1 MHPVDLDATL
11 TPAQWRWQGASLY
24 VVECGT
30 SNRTEQQLV
39 RLVTSVPGILL
50 TNFILPGRP
59 PREVDG
65 IAILPRGVCTIE
77 AKYTARRGV
86 LRPNSNAAWKVG
98 GVADLELGNPTG
110 QALVQAKQLKALLG
124 PKVPGVGYVPSVVL
138 VTGEVSL
145 EFPELEIAVKVCTE
159 ATLPQYLLTMATA
172 RRGLQ
177 VLDVARIFDVLR
189 VQELLPTDELLM
201 AEKFATGP
209 SALTASKE
217 LPDVTVLSQSAREA
231 MPKARLTIADVART
245 VPEGDRDR
253 YLRDSELRRHGQRF
267 LDAACVLAYMWSR
280 EGEHTWPDAIECR
293 WFVENCLGV
302 HNRVD
307 QEQVANLLEYL
318 VGDRDEAMQLDDHW
332 VARFGHRVMNAL
344 EACLPGVYEAES
356 D

>member
-1 MHPVDLDATL
+1 M
-11 TPAQWRWQGASLY
+11 
-24 VVECGT
+24 
-30 SNRTEQQLV
+30 
-39 RLVTSVPGILL
+39 
-50 TNFILPGRP
+50 
-59 PREVDG
+59 
-65 IAILPRGVCTIE
+65 
-77 AKYTARRGV
+77 

-124 PKVPGVGYVPSVVL
+124 PKVPGVGYIPSVVL
-138 VTGEVSL
+138 VTGKVSL

-177 VLDVARIFDVLR
+177 VRDVARIFDVLR
-189 VQELLPTDELLM
+189 VQELLPTDELLI

-209 SALTASKE
+209 SALAASKK
-217 LPDVTVLSQSAREA
+217 LPDVTLLQQSAREA
-231 MPKARLTIADVART
+231 MPKARLTIADVAKT
-245 VPEGDRDR
+245 VPEGYRDT

-267 LDAACVLAYMWSR
+267 LDGACVLAYMWGP
-280 EGEHTWPDAIECR
+280 EGEDTWPTVTEYR
-293 WFVENCLGV
+293 RFVENFLGI

-318 VGDRDEAMQLDDHW
+318 VGHRGEAMELDDDW
-332 VARFGHRVMNAL
+332 VARFGHRVMNAI
-344 EACLPGVYEAES
+344 EACLPDVYGAES